1 MQKLQSEVARLN
13 NLPTLPEEISFDDF
27 LEKFKPTPGC
37 KKFGCYGRGFTMKV
51 FQQMFLTTGKP
62 APVLGS
68 TANQKKQVNFCLCV
82 WKQYLKSDKNYRI
95 FLTLDNGQKEFLLI

>member
-1 MQKLQSEVARLN
+1 LQKLQSEIIRLN
-13 NLPTLPEEISFDDF
+13 NIPSVPTEISFDDF
-27 LEKFKPTPGC
+27 LEEFKPTPSC

-51 FQQMFLTTGKP
+51 FQQMFSLTGR
-62 APVLGS
+62 PVPIIGS
-68 TANQKKQVNFCLCV
+68 TDNHKKQVNFCPCV